1 MKAEGGQK
9 WPDSVTV
16 SRRGRRG
23 GEVDQPSTA
32 FHLLQISSRWY
43 PVPLCLAVFRLTL
56 EPLVSP
62 LMTHFTNL
70 PYWS

>member
-32 FHLLQISSRWY
+32 FNLLQISWRWY
-43 PVPLCLAVFRLTL
+43 PSALWSFSGLPLSR
-56 EPLVSP
+56 
-62 LMTHFTNL
+62 
-70 PYWS
+70 

>member
-16 SRRGRRG
+16 SRRGGRG

-32 FHLLQISSRWY
+32 FHLLQIIVGDGVHLPFGRVEAY
-43 PVPLCLAVFRLTL
+43 P
-56 EPLVSP
+56 
-62 LMTHFTNL
+62 
-70 PYWS
+70 